1 MLRLPLP
8 SPRTCLV
15 ARGLLLVSLVVSGAR
30 AFAADEKPPTEV
42 AKKIDW
48 AGLRTRLD
56 AGQFAEAAAAA
67 NVILEQVQTG
77 PKAPDFFP
85 RSVDRIDALMRRGF
99 AEFQLGQIDAADAT
113 FAAVAQILK
122 DRDFQ
127 KVIAALERSGG
138 EGAVDPLIDLDL
150 RVIELSN
157 LQAAVAIERLRRVAN
172 ACQEDKEASASS
184 ATRVEV
190 IRRQLE
196 TLQGCLRAAADARTT
211 LDDRFD
217 KGSAAI
223 VSSPHKRALMRS
235 FHPELIA
242 GITAYELSRLPFVVP
257 PPETPR
263 KPVKRRVDLDLFQ
276 FEGLGR
282 ADLIERC
289 HAHLDAAQV
298 ALDEA
303 IEEALPKGLSSGS
316 ADRRIEANVL
326 LLQVRLA
333 RCEVALRGGD
343 TPRAAEELKAIFT
356 IHDDMARV
364 RKTTKPDAHPDL
376 FLPLMFA
383 AEVSA
388 AEADALARTG
398 KADEARVVAARAAD
412 ELARATA
419 LPLPEDHPRRRGL
432 VRIAGILEQQA
443 ARAEASVATS
453 DAADVAARRARRAI
467 ENTAPSSFD

>member
-1 MLRLPLP
+1 MLCLPLP
-8 SPRTCLV
+8 SSRTCLV
-15 ARGLLLVSLVVSGAR
+15 ARGLLLVSLVVSGGR
-30 AFAADEKPPTEV
+30 AFAADEKPPKEV

-113 FAAVAQILK
+113 FAGVAEILK

-138 EGAVDPLIDLDL
+138 AGAVDPLIDLDL

-172 ACQEDKEASASS
+172 ACQEDKDAAASR
-184 ATRVEV
+184 ATRVES
-190 IRRQLE
+190 IRQQLE
-196 TLQGCLRAAADARTT
+196 ALQGCLLAAADARTT

-217 KGSAAI
+217 KGSSAI
-223 VSSPHKRALMRS
+223 VSSPHKRALMRR

-263 KPVKRRVDLDLFQ
+263 KPPKPGSGLDLFQ

-282 ADLIERC
+282 ADLLEQC
-289 HAHLDAAQV
+289 HAHLGAAQV

-303 IEEALPKGLSSGS
+303 FEAALPKGLATGS
-316 ADRRIEANVL
+316 ADKRIEANVL
-326 LLQVRLA
+326 LLQLRLA

-343 TPRAAEELKAIFT
+343 MPRAAEELKAIFA

-364 RKTTKPDAHPDL
+364 RKTTKTDSHPDL

-388 AEADALARTG
+388 AEAEALARTG

-412 ELARATA
+412 ELARAIA

-432 VRIAGILEQQA
+432 ARIAGILEQQE

-467 ENTAPSSFD
+467 ENTAPSSLD